1 MNDKIYTFIINF
13 DAGDKVGWD
22 YAENTPELRIIGQVF
37 TPKPLTYKEAE
48 ELIEDEK
55 EDFDPKEYYSCYGK
69 FIGYEIIKITEV
81 PNLNN

>member
-81 PNLNN
+81 PNLNK